1 MANRYGSSSSYS
13 SQGGGGGSSTQ
24 GGLLF
29 GRVKSVILDSFHPDY
44 DKFGKSLAIN
54 GIIYSKLGEGVDEED
69 DDALDF
75 AYQGN
80 TNIKKV
86 PLPGE
91 IVLLQG
97 RISPGRADA
106 KPTDLA
112 IYWVDIINT
121 WNHPHH
127 NAYPDTL
134 QFGPGDNDFGDDF
147 EEQSKVNPLQ
157 PFYGDTYIES
167 RYGSS
172 IRFTGTKHDSSPWID
187 DSNNGLPLTI
197 IRNGQVESENGN
209 ENVLEDVNE
218 DASSIYMTSDHTVEL
233 EQANEKREAWEE
245 EPEKA
250 DAFKG
255 AQIIIN
261 SNRLYFNAREE
272 SALISAKEA
281 FGVNA
286 KTVNLDGEDY
296 LAADAKK
303 IYLGVEAFREAEPVL
318 LGATSTDW
326 MADHLGL
333 FKALVSAMASAPPVP
348 AAYVAKM
355 KATANAIKPQIP
367 PLKNRLPNLHSKKVF
382 TE

>member
-1 MANRYGSSSSYS
+1 MANRYGSS
-13 SQGGGGGSSTQ
+13 GRGAPVGGGGSSDR
-24 GGLLF
+24 GGQLF
-29 GRVKSVILDSFHPDY
+29 GRVKSVIIDSFHPDY
-44 DKFGKSLAIN
+44 EEYGKSLAIN
-54 GIIYSKLGEGVDEED
+54 GIIYAAVGKGIDEENK
-69 DDALDF
+69 DALKF

-91 IVLLQG
+91 IVRLRALP
-97 RISPGRADA
+97 SPGRGANP
-106 KPTDLA
+106 KDLA
-112 IYWVDIINT
+112 IYWVDIVNT

-134 QFGPGDNDFGDDF
+134 QFGSGDNDFGDDF
-147 EEQSKVNPLQ
+147 EEKGEVNPLQ
-157 PFYGDTYIES
+157 AFAGDTYIES
-167 RYGSS
+167 RHGSS
-172 IRFTGTKHDSSPWID
+172 IRFAGTKHDNNPWID
-187 DSNNGLPLTI
+187 SSNNGEPITI
-197 IRNGQVESENGN
+197 IRNGQGEEGNGSDSI
-209 ENVLEDVNE
+209 LEDVNK
-218 DASSIYMTSDHTVEL
+218 DPSSIYMTTDHTVEL
-233 EQANEKREAWEE
+233 EQANEKREAWKS

-255 AQIIIN
+255 SQVIIN

-286 KTVNLDGEDY
+286 KTVNLDGEEY
-296 LAADAKK
+296 LATDAKK

-326 MADHLGL
+326 MADHLAL
-333 FKALVSAMASAPPVP
+333 FKALVSGMASAPPVP
-348 AAYVAKM
+348 GAYVAKM
-355 KATANAIKPQIP
+355 KATAASIKPQIP
-367 PLKNRLPNLHSKKVF
+367 PLKSRLPKLHSKKVF